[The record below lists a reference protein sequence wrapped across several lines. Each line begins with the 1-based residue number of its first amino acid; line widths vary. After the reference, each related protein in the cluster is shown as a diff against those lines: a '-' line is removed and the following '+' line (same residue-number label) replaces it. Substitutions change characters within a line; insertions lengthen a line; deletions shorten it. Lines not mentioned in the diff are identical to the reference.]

1 MENGS
6 IIKIIKN
13 KKQMEEDLQRLIQ
26 RLEDEKDTLNPR
38 VKKRIF
44 QKIGKLKKKQAEQ
57 PSKNNVSSQE
67 VVKKRKP
74 EGNEQTV
81 SNTADLS
88 NVQKKQKLD
97 TETVVDMKIRD
108 EEPKKPSVSDATK
121 ITEMV
126 VDDDE
131 EDTERQ
137 SFDDVQLPVV
147 PKKVSKKEMKALIH
161 LLNKQLREF
170 AVKKQLNRAKKLF
183 QQFINKG
190 HAPDIHAYSS
200 LLNVYIRCQDITNAK
215 RLFEEIER
223 NPSLKVNQVT
233 YTILLKGYCENGLM
247 EDACHLYFEKMVKE
261 NLCNIRSL
269 NTFLRGCLRTGMHSS
284 AVKAFQA
291 FHSSSSSKAT
301 AVKDGNDSENDENE
315 DEMPE
320 EEKEKVEAAE
330 EEGDEH
336 IQQES
341 SCYESMV
348 SLLCRS
354 GSLNTAVDILRNYLQ
369 SSSSSQA
376 AASKQRIFL
385 LTNASLTAIITKF
398 LTVFGYFKE
407 AKKYLKLTQEILQK
421 QVFQRY
427 QASKE
432 NKSSSS
438 IELFQKHQKLEIENL
453 LEELDEYMTAMMS
466 TVSSSDTAT
475 SVKSSGA
482 MISET
487 QLQRIYD
494 SIQCYYYLLRKVFYF
509 GFHENNCDFDNNS
522 KMEKEQNS
530 RDYLLLALKDKFGFN
545 HLSFEQF
552 IDKNILANVFP
563 TKDKQM
569 EILERIQKN
578 SPLPE
583 TTESDL
589 EKEISQILQEKD
601 SQDQEQVGKG
611 KDQSLQRFQFNF
623 KKLFENLSK
632 KNISDSSQ
640 STTSTATSS
649 TAVNTQQSDMNKSLE
664 DYFAFLDEDDQKT
677 MNRNKNNA
685 QQPPNNSLSVLKR
698 KEEDKDEIP
707 LCLEIGSG
715 NGDWVVGQ
723 AAADRFLFTEKQTV
737 QKKPH
742 FQKNRPLPTTPIQ
755 QQNDSN
761 VPPKQEWRIKRN
773 WIALELRYDRSNNIL
788 LKHFLEFSLLKQ
800 FYSSK
805 SIGEESK
812 NKSEVQNSLISPNNL
827 SVCSGNAEII
837 LNNYFPADSLS
848 HVFINFPQPPDR
860 ITGGFQNKD
869 QGKHLYTKEFL
880 LVLLKL
886 LKTRSYSSTENSNDN
901 SAGLDYS
908 KGKLTIL
915 SDNLLYV
922 QLLANNILLL
932 NNEIISKKRND
943 KKKQQ
948 QLLNSEDNDC
958 IFVSPSFPEVENV
971 RKTQE
976 ILPILSLTTSNQSPS
991 IIIYRGDPGQECG
1004 HQVSVS
1010 SYFDRMWSLGQKKRR
1025 WFLHLEKTNFN

>member
-1 MENGS
+1 
-6 IIKIIKN
+6 
-13 KKQMEEDLQRLIQ
+13 MEEDLQRLIQ
-26 RLEDEKDTLNPR
+26 RLEDEKETLNPR

-57 PSKNNVSSQE
+57 PSKPSKPSKNNVSSQE
-67 VVKKRKP
+67 IVKKRKP
-74 EGNEQTV
+74 EESEPV
-81 SNTADLS
+81 SNTVDLS
-88 NVQKKQKLD
+88 NVQKKRKLD
-97 TETVVDMKIRD
+97 TEKVVDTKIQD
-108 EEPKKPSVSDATK
+108 EAPVKQPTSEATK

-223 NPSLKVNQVT
+223 KPSLKVNQVT

-284 AVKAFQA
+284 AMKAFQA
-291 FHSSSSSKAT
+291 FHSSSSSSKAT
-301 AVKDGNDSENDENE
+301 AVKDGNDSDNDENG
-315 DEMPE
+315 DEILE

-330 EEGDEH
+330 EEEGDEH
-336 IQQES
+336 VQQES
-341 SCYESMV
+341 SCFESMV

-398 LTVFGYFKE
+398 LTVFGYLKE

-466 TVSSSDTAT
+466 TVSSSDISA
-475 SVKSSGA
+475 SMKSSGA

-509 GFHENNCDFDNNS
+509 GFHENNCDFDSNS
-522 KMEKEQNS
+522 KMEKKENI
-530 RDYLLLALKDKFGFN
+530 RDYLLFALKDKFGFN

-569 EILERIQKN
+569 EITERIQKN

-583 TTESDL
+583 TTETDL
-589 EKEISQILQEKD
+589 EKEISQVIQEKD
-601 SQDQEQVGKG
+601 SQNAMH
-611 KDQSLQRFQFNF
+611 RFQFNF
-623 KKLFENLSK
+623 KKLFENSLK
-632 KNISDSSQ
+632 KNISNSSQ

-677 MNRNKNNA
+677 MNRNKSNA
-685 QQPPNNSLSVLKR
+685 QPSNNSLSVLKR
-698 KEEDKDEIP
+698 KEDDKDEIP

-723 AAADRFLFTEKQTV
+723 AAADRFLFTEKQSV

-761 VPPKQEWRIKRN
+761 APPKQEWRIKRN

-812 NKSEVQNSLISPNNL
+812 NKSGTENSLISPNNL

-837 LNNYFPADSLS
+837 LSNYFPADSLS

-886 LKTRSYSSTENSNDN
+886 LKTRSYSSAENSNDN
-901 SAGLDYS
+901 SSLDYS

-948 QLLNSEDNDC
+948 QLPNSEENDC

-976 ILPILSLTTSNQSPS
+976 ILPILSLTTSKQSPS

-1025 WFLHLEKTNFN
+1025 WFLHLEKTSFN